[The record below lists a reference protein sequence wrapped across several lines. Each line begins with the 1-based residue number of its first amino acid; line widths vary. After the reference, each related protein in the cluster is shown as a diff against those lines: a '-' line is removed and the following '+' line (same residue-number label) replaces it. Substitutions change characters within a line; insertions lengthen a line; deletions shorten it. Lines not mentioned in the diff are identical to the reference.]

1 MSGSGNVAIVFA
13 DRTLLRHRELA
24 PKVTP
29 RRSWSHEL
37 GNGGSGVPQGVPDS
51 SHACQAE
58 SQLGVV
64 HESHGG
70 EVTPIQSV
78 PLLHLLSERRPEVEN
93 GSIMGSQLPSS
104 VSQYRPEPKQSRQ
117 ENKGIASVSSSTGRL
132 LSWNTFVA
140 VAETTVKPGRQ
151 STYVHVAP

>member
-58 SQLGVV
+58 SQFGIE
-64 HESHGG
+64 HESHAGT
-70 EVTPIQSV
+70 TPVQSV
-78 PLLHLLSERRPEVEN
+78 PLLELHLPLDKLSEA
-93 GSIMGSQLPSS
+93 SIGKS
-104 VSQYRPEPKQSRQ
+104 VA
-117 ENKGIASVSSSTGRL
+117 G
-132 LSWNTFVA
+132 
-140 VAETTVKPGRQ
+140 
-151 STYVHVAP
+151 